1 MAKAKKQPKRQLVPR
16 THNYKTFTE
25 SQYFGKIRGALR
37 NAFRYWKPAMV
48 ALEAASRPSKS
59 ANKRLKKEYKCAK
72 CKKFFP
78 RSNVEI
84 DHIVEAG
91 SLRCYEDIV
100 PFIKRLT
107 AEDIKSYQI
116 LCKKCHQAKT
126 QDYKTKNKGNGKV

>member
-1 MAKAKKQPKRQLVPR
+1 MAKAKKQPKKQLVPR

-48 ALEAASRPSKS
+48 ALESVSRPSKS
-59 ANKRLKKEYKCAK
+59 ENKRLKKEYRCKK
-72 CKKFFP
+72 CKNWFP
-78 RSNVEI
+78 RKLVEI
-84 DHIVEAG
+84 DHVVEAG

-107 AEDIKSYQI
+107 VEDVKAYQI
-116 LCKKCHQAKT
+116 LCKKCHQI
-126 QDYKTKNKGNGKV
+126 KTKEYKDKKIKDDRV